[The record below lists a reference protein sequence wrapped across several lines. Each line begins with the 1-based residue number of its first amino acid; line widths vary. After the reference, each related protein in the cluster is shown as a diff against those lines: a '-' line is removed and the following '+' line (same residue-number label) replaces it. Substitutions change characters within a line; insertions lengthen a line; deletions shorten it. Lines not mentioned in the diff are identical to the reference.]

1 MNQYFVI
8 VAGGGETSRANLEAL
23 MEDHYYAN
31 GANGVLVLPVIDAP
45 TQAQIFAAQYA
56 KDKNKEIV
64 IFSNVP
70 SEFPGIPPATVY
82 QTDNP
87 IIESSTKFSGESI
100 SAFLL
105 WSDEDE
111 LSQSLLATYSKSGIK
126 CFDLTDG
133 LSPISAVEGLE
144 PAKEVTFPTL
154 ELDLPKEV
162 EEEDEDDE
170 EEDEEEDE
178 EYEES
183 DEDDELYFG
192 VQAFIKI
199 LAKAVAAELRKGPQE

>member
-1 MNQYFVI
+1 MKYYVI
-8 VAGGGETSRANLEAL
+8 VAGGGETSRANIEAL
-23 MEDHYYAN
+23 MEDHYYAK
-31 GANGVLVLPVIDAP
+31 GADGVLVLPVINSA

-64 IFSNVP
+64 IFSNIP
-70 SEFPGIPPATVY
+70 ADFPGMPQATVY

-87 IIESSTKFSGESI
+87 IVDSCKNFAGEDI

-105 WSDEDE
+105 WSDEDS
-111 LSQSLLATYSKSGIK
+111 LSQSLLSTYAGAGIK

-133 LSPISAVEGLE
+133 LTPISAVAELKPAEE
-144 PAKEVTFPTL
+144 PTFPQM
-154 ELDLPKEV
+154 ELDLPKE
-162 EEEDEDDE
+162 EAEDDDEEDEDE
-170 EEDEEEDE
+170 EEEDE

-192 VQAFIKI
+192 VQAFIKV
-199 LAKAVAAELRKGPQE
+199 LAKAVAEELRKGPQG

>member
-1 MNQYFVI
+1 MKYYVI
-8 VAGGGETSRANLEAL
+8 VAGGGETSRANIEAL
-23 MEDHYYAN
+23 MEDHYYAK
-31 GANGVLVLPVIDAP
+31 GADGVLVLPVINSA

-64 IFSNVP
+64 IFSNIP
-70 SEFPGIPPATVY
+70 ADFPGMPQATVY

-87 IIESSTKFSGESI
+87 IVDSCKDFAGEDI

-105 WSDEDE
+105 WSDEDS
-111 LSQSLLATYSKSGIK
+111 LSQSLLSTYAGAGIK

-133 LSPISAVEGLE
+133 LTPISAVAELKPAEE
-144 PAKEVTFPTL
+144 PTFPQM
-154 ELDLPKEV
+154 ELDLPKE
-162 EEEDEDDE
+162 EAEDDDEEDEDE
-170 EEDEEEDE
+170 EEEDE

-192 VQAFIKI
+192 VQAFIKV
-199 LAKAVAAELRKGPQE
+199 LAKAVAEELRKGPQG

>member
-1 MNQYFVI
+1 MKYYVI
-8 VAGGGETSRANLEAL
+8 VAGGGETSRANIEAL
-23 MEDHYYAN
+23 MEDHYYAK
-31 GANGVLVLPVIDAP
+31 GAEGVLVLPVINSA

-64 IFSNVP
+64 IFSNIP
-70 SEFPGIPPATVY
+70 SDFPGMPQATVY

-87 IIESSTKFSGESI
+87 IADSCKNFAGEDV

-105 WSDEDE
+105 WADEDS
-111 LSQSLLATYSKSGIK
+111 LSQSLLSTYSGAGIK

-133 LSPISAVEGLE
+133 LAPISAVAELKPAEE
-144 PAKEVTFPTL
+144 PKFPQM
-154 ELDLPKEV
+154 ELDLPKE
-162 EEEDEDDE
+162 EEDED
-170 EEDEEEDE
+170 EEDDDEEEEDE

-192 VQAFIKI
+192 VQAFIKV
-199 LAKAVAAELRKGPQE
+199 LAKAVAEELRKGPQG